1 MIFISLLSYRYFLI
15 FTLQNRLAMKKIGLI
30 VIMLCV
36 GIAAHSQSVTLLTFG
51 GYTFKHTVNYGNSKG
66 VLGDGFQWGGGI
78 EVGIDDE
85 KAIEIIYQ
93 RQDATVSYFD
103 FSNPSNSDVIKV
115 GVNYIM
121 AGGTNYFPLNDMFSA
136 FGTVDL
142 GAAIFDPM
150 EDFQTIT
157 RFAWGIRGG
166 LKVAASEAISLR
178 IHAQL
183 LSPVQGFGGGLW
195 FGTGGTGGGVS
206 TYSTIYQFNL
216 GGSLN
221 FKLR

>member
-1 MIFISLLSYRYFLI
+1 
-15 FTLQNRLAMKKIGLI
+15 MKKLGL
-30 VIMLCV
+30 LF
-36 GIAAHSQSVTLLTFG
+36 IASCFGFIAHAQSVTLLTFG
-51 GYTFKHTVNYGNSKG
+51 GYTFKHTVNYSNAEG
-66 VLGDGFQWGGGI
+66 VLGDGFQWGGGF
-78 EVGIDDE
+78 EVGIDDNR
-85 KAIEIIYQ
+85 AIEIIYQ
-93 RQDATVSYFD
+93 RQDPNASVRFYPAPID
-103 FSNPSNSDVIKV
+103 PDNQVDV

-121 AGGTNYFPLNDMFSA
+121 LGGTNYFPLNDAISA

-142 GAAIFDPM
+142 GVGIFDPK
-150 EDFQTIT
+150 EEGPNLETLT

-166 LKVAASEAISLR
+166 IRVAASEKVSLR

-183 LSPVQGFGGGLW
+183 MSPVQGFGGGVW
-195 FGTGGTGGGVS
+195 FGSGGAGAGVS